1 MTEYYG
7 CIHYGA
13 FTDEVGRNCHFLA
26 SGRNLYN
33 IKAKAI
39 PLHATNALGGRGVI
53 KKINLWRYR
62 L

>member
-7 CIHYGA
+7 CIHYNA

-39 PLHATNALGGRGVI
+39 PLHAT
-53 KKINLWRYR
+53 
-62 L
+62 